1 MSSRAAGPDG
11 DAREDIGLR
20 QLWRFLAFS
29 LPYWPSLTGGV
40 ITGLLR
46 MGMFLLMPLFLKY
59 VIDSVATPYLGGE
72 ITADEL
78 WFRVGRLLLLVGGVM
93 IMHAGATVGRIYFP
107 HRAAASAIRDIRFR
121 LFRHL
126 QSQSLS
132 FHTTRPTG
140 GIVARVIADV
150 QAAQQAFD
158 VVLVQLSQM
167 ILQSVVILSI
177 FFWTDWQWA
186 LVALSITPLF
196 VVTTRLLRRPMRKA
210 TRKQRESVE
219 RISGRVQERI
229 GMIREVQSFT
239 AEPHEEQQVLDE
251 AEILRHHTL
260 RQSLLGGAMHG
271 SSEITQQMTLL
282 VVVVFGLY
290 RLTQPDAQI
299 TTGDIVMFWEYT
311 RRLLQPMQFF
321 AQFYTQLQASAAAAD
336 RVFEFLDT
344 APDIRDEPDAE
355 PLTLPGPP
363 TVTFDHVSFAY
374 PTDRPVAVLD
384 DICFEAR
391 PGSKVVL
398 VGESGAGKSTIMSL
412 LPRFYDVRNGR
423 ILLNG
428 QDIRGV
434 TLRSLREAI
443 SIVPQEPVLF
453 GGTLHENILYGR
465 RDATFEEVRQ
475 AARNA
480 NAEDFILEMREGY
493 DTIVGERGVGLSGGQ
508 VQRIAIARAF
518 LKDPHVLIMDEPTS
532 NLDATSEAKVLAA
545 THRLSEGRTTFI
557 IAHRLSVAREAD
569 LIIAMHE
576 GRIMEVGTHRELLEA
591 RGVYHTLWRRQVGE
605 SLDELNGSG

>member
-1 MSSRAAGPDG
+1 MSRRASGPSDEG
-11 DAREDIGLR
+11 RENVGLG
-20 QLWRFLAFS
+20 QLRRFLAYS
-29 LPYWPSLTGGV
+29 LPYWPSLLGGV
-40 ITGLLR
+40 VTGLLR

-59 VIDSVATPYLGGE
+59 VIDSVATPWLGGE
-72 ITADEL
+72 IDAAEL
-78 WFRVGRLLLLVGGVM
+78 WSRVVRLLLLVGGVM
-93 IMHAGATVGRIYFP
+93 IIHAGATIGRIYFP

-126 QSQSLS
+126 QRQSLG

-219 RISGRVQERI
+219 RMSGRVQERI

-239 AEPHEEQQVLDE
+239 AEPHEERQVLDE
-251 AEILRHHTL
+251 AETLRHHTL
-260 RQSLLGGAMHG
+260 RQSLLGGTLHG
-271 SSEITQQMTLL
+271 SSEITQQATLL

-290 RLTQPDAQI
+290 RLTQPDSEI

-311 RRLLQPMQFF
+311 RRLLQPMRFF
-321 AQFYTQLQASAAAAD
+321 AQFYTRMQTSAAAAD
-336 RVFEFLDT
+336 RVFEFFDT
-344 APDIRDEPDAE
+344 VPDIQDQPRAE
-355 PLTLPGPP
+355 PLALKDPP
-363 TVTFDHVSFAY
+363 TVTFDHVGFSY
-374 PTDRPVAVLD
+374 PTDDPAAVLD

-398 VGESGAGKSTIMSL
+398 VGESGAGKSTILSL
-412 LPRFYDVRNGR
+412 LPRFYDVGEGR

-428 QDIRGV
+428 RDVRDV

-453 GGTLHENILYGR
+453 SGTLLENIQYGR
-465 RDATFEEVRQ
+465 RGASFEEVRE

-480 NAEDFILEMREGY
+480 NAEEFILEMRDGY
-493 DTIVGERGVGLSGGQ
+493 DSVVGERGVGLSGGQ

-518 LKDPHVLIMDEPTS
+518 LKNPQVLIMDEPTS
-532 NLDATSEAKVLAA
+532 NLDATSEALVLAA
-545 THRLSEGRTTFI
+545 TSRLSEGRTTFI

-569 LIIAMHE
+569 LIVAMKDGKIVE
-576 GRIMEVGTHRELLEA
+576 TGTHRELLQA
-591 RGVYHTLWRRQVGE
+591 RGVYYTLWRRQVGD
-605 SLDELNGSG
+605 SLPEV